1 MKKLKKVFA
10 MLVLSVCCVSL
21 AGCGSNNK
29 ETSGNEDVSHDEEN
43 EKNGD
48 EMTLSEWLSGDG
60 IHIIYQ
66 VNREKMSKDSS
77 PSWLYVFKDGKCT
90 EMGTSL
96 TYGEIVKLTDEEI
109 INQSSAIHISL
120 IDDAGK
126 ELEEKAKDLYYSD
139 MDYKVCVFSDDSGNN
154 FACENIVFKY
164 KDINNDNAEIYDAA
178 TTLIEDITN
187 ISPQNAIIYDGEFIE
202 IHTVEK
208 HYDSVFWIRKEEG
221 IQLTLDTLDSKDV
234 VIDPQSGGLPRWIDD
249 EDIIN
254 KIFAD

>member
-21 AGCGSNNK
+21 AACGNNNK

-43 EKNGD
+43 EKSGD

-66 VNREKMSKDSS
+66 VNREKMSKDGS
-77 PSWLYVFKDGKCT
+77 PSCLYVFKDGKCT

-109 INQSSAIHISL
+109 INQSRAIHISL
-120 IDDAGK
+120 RDEVSK
-126 ELEEKAKDLYYSD
+126 EEEEKAKDLYYSD
-139 MDYKVCVFSDDSGNN
+139 MDYKVCVYSDDSGNN
-154 FACENIVFKY
+154 FACENIALKY
-164 KDINNDNAEIYDAA
+164 KDVNSDAEIYDCVID
-178 TTLIEDITN
+178 LIENLTY
-187 ISPQNAIIYDGEFIE
+187 ISPQNAVIYDGEFIE
-202 IHTVEK
+202 IHTEER

-234 VIDPQSGGLPRWIDD
+234 VIDPEGSIRWLKD
-249 EDIIN
+249 EDAIN